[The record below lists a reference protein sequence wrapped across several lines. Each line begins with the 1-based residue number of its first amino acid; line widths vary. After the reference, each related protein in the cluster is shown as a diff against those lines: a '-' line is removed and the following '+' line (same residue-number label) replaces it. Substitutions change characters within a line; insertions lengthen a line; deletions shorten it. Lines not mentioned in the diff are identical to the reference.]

1 MNDLNKKLIL
11 SFLIVFFLGTVALF
25 TLREATESKIQNLNV
40 VSSVPSFE
48 LVNFNEK
55 IFTDNNLLDKI
66 KGININ
72 KNPRG
77 KVKPSDHTPIEIEIN

>member
-11 SFLIVFFLGTVALF
+11 SFLIVFFLGIVALF

-48 LVNFNEK
+48 LVNFNDQK
-55 IFTDNNLLDKI
+55 ISVFFKKDLKI
-66 KGININ
+66 LI
-72 KNPRG
+72 
-77 KVKPSDHTPIEIEIN
+77 

>member
-11 SFLIVFFLGTVALF
+11 SFLIVFFLGIVALF

-48 LVNFNEK
+48 LVNFNE
-55 IFTDNNLLDKI
+55 NNL
-66 KGININ
+66 NS
-72 KNPRG
+72 
-77 KVKPSDHTPIEIEIN
+77 SDQKKLFYEIIIFYCP

>member
-48 LVNFNEK
+48 LVNSVSY
-55 IFTDNNLLDKI
+55 THLPL
-66 KGININ
+66 
-72 KNPRG
+72 PT
-77 KVKPSDHTPIEIEIN
+77 SDLV

>member
-55 IFTDNNLLDKI
+55 MAD
-66 KGININ
+66 
-72 KNPRG
+72 
-77 KVKPSDHTPIEIEIN
+77 